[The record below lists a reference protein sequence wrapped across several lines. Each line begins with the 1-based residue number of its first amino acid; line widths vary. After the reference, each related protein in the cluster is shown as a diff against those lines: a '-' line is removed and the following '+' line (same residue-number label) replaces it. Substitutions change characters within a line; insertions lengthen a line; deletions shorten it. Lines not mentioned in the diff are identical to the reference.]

1 MAKQKVSKKSTLR
14 HKTLHLVLGASLVGS
29 MLTPAL
35 GNVAH
40 AADEGK
46 IDIAVQTDGVQID
59 GEFIP
64 STILLYEDGQAD
76 TNEINLDASN
86 NFKHT
91 YENRDEHAKF
101 ELKSEL
107 DEALV
112 DTYESIV
119 TGDKHKGFTVY
130 NLEKAFLEGSVTIMY
145 VDEDGLFKNVYKM
158 FITFWK

>member
-1 MAKQKVSKKSTLR
+1 MIA
-14 HKTLHLVLGASLVGS
+14 
-29 MLTPAL
+29 PAF

-46 IDIAVQTDGVQID
+46 IDIEVQTDGVQVN

-76 TNEINLDASN
+76 ANGIELDASN

-107 DEALV
+107 DETLAE
-112 DTYESIV
+112 TYESIV
-119 TGDKHKGFTVY
+119 TGNKDKGFTVY
-130 NLEKAFLEGSVTIMY
+130 NPKSILRRFCNDHVCR
-145 VDEDGLFKNVYKM
+145 
-158 FITFWK
+158 